1 MNNSNAKI
9 KDFEFN
15 YERMQNF
22 GEYLSKSIGGFMDPL
37 KISMIWMLNIWY
49 RKASIIEKLEK
60 N

>member
-37 KISMIWMLNIWY
+37 KISMI
-49 RKASIIEKLEK
+49 
-60 N
+60 